1 MSGSKARHSTL
12 KTAELLDIKV
22 QQLAGDGMFVA
33 ANGGSGFEIT
43 ETVESGA
50 TEEAAEGG
58 GRYCDRLGDAVAGPT
73 LSAQGDDAVDDGL
86 RGAARAMTGP
96 RRAIVETG

>member
-1 MSGSKARHSTL
+1 MRHVARTISKFVWDGARASGL
-12 KTAELLDIKV
+12 I
-22 QQLAGDGMFVA
+22 AGNTVA
-33 ANGGSGFEIT
+33 
-43 ETVESGA
+43 GA
-50 TEEAAEGG
+50 TGEAAEGG